1 MRELPRKAMR
11 AIAALNA
18 PGVAT
23 NREEIAMYSAITR
36 VRRFY
41 PLRSIGLALGI
52 SFTACLSTSVLAAEP
67 VLVPF
72 PHDFAESITATS
84 DGALIFSSFTGGR
97 ISRAAPGAA
106 EASEWIKP
114 GSNGL
119 LSVLGVLAD
128 EASNTLYACSVDASG
143 FGVVVPSGTKPGAL
157 KTFDLKS
164 GAPKA
169 SYDVPAGTIAGQLPL
184 CNDMVVAGDGTVYIT
199 DSLFG

>member
-1 MRELPRKAMR
+1 MR

-23 NREEIAMYSAITR
+23 NREEIATYSAISR

-41 PLRSIGLALGI
+41 LLRSMGLALGI
-52 SFTACLSTSVLAAEP
+52 SFAAGLSTSVLAAEP

-84 DGALIFSSFTGGR
+84 NGALIFSSFTGGR
-97 ISRAAPGAA
+97 ISRAAPGAT

-119 LSVLGVLAD
+119 LSVLGVLTD

-157 KTFDLKS
+157 KTFDLKT

-169 SYDVPAGTIAGQLPL
+169 SYDVPAGRCATTWSLPA
-184 CNDMVVAGDGTVYIT
+184 MA
-199 DSLFG
+199 LFTLRIRFPAAFFG